1 MKIRVQDLEVRKL
14 EFALRFQPGE
24 IDFGPEVR
32 QVGPLSTEGRAE
44 LIREHHGGNHT
55 VEDIRLVGELDGRV
69 EVACARCL
77 EPVEIPI
84 TRAFDLLYR
93 PLELEKGSD
102 EVAIHEADTEI
113 GYYSGDSMDLEDSL
127 REQILLAVPIKNLC
141 RYDCKGLCPTCGVNR
156 NQQLCDCDAART
168 DPRWGALGELK
179 NKWQ

>member
-1 MKIRVQDLEVRKL
+1 MKIRIQDLEVRKL
-14 EFALRFQPGE
+14 EFALQFQPGE

-32 QVGPLSTEGRAE
+32 QLGPLSTEGHAE
-44 LIREHHGGNHT
+44 LIREHHGGSHT
-55 VEDIRLVGELDGRV
+55 VEDIRLVGKLDGRV
-69 EVACARCL
+69 QVACARCL

-93 PLELEKGSD
+93 PAESEKRAD

-113 GYYSGDSMDLEDSL
+113 GYYTGDSMDLEDSL
-127 REQILLAVPIKNLC
+127 REQILLAVPIKSLC

-156 NQQLCDCDAART
+156 NQQLCDCDPARP
-168 DPRWGALGELK
+168 DPRWAALGELK